1 MSYVPL
7 NLYVTDRKLR
17 LRFINLSK
25 MTQLVRDE
33 GGFWIKKFFDF
44 RAQDLNH

>member
-33 GGFWIKKFFDF
+33 GGF
-44 RAQDLNH
+44 